1 MSHKNDEFE
10 DLAIEFIKL
19 GIVVSILAVVGAFLL
34 ARWACQACV
43 WMSVKASDRIAS
55 GGTASDRQAAW
66 FAVAWLALFA
76 AIGLATGQ
84 PLLAVI
90 LLGLGLMIAR
100 LVYVELVGW
109 SAVNAAL
116 SVPGALVFGAIKDS
130 WWGTAKPYMLS
141 AAERCQHLVFSGA
154 TGSGKTSAGTQLIA
168 QDLWNGASI
177 VAVDP
182 KSDYSDAILTIVPEQ
197 RIDDV
202 VVLDPSDMQPVGIN
216 PFHGVPPE
224 QWSLAAGELLS
235 VFAGYFGDS
244 WSLRQAHLMKMAI
257 LILLPLERATI
268 LDLPRIFQDRRFRQQ
283 AAFRCP
289 NEAVR
294 MFWLG
299 GEYEESWANKDLSPI
314 LYKLG
319 ALTTFPEVRRIFGQP
334 VPRVS
339 FSQIVNGGKIFILR
353 APAGVVGPEIADLLA
368 SLVVMCTQLECHR
381 RAGSDGPRRFT
392 ALWVDE
398 SSHVESGALTRLIAE
413 SRSFRLG
420 AALLTQ
426 STKYF
431 SRELQISLET
441 NVGTQLRTFQQ
452 DGSYWLEVKRL
463 NEPEPIVF
471 PHPGP
476 LPAIDHAKVNR
487 IRARSRELYGAP
499 VHLLEPV
506 VLSLE
511 DDFSAPMT
519 ATGEVAPSPRR
530 TRTAQQPTLTVI
542 EGAADVVDEE

>member
-1 MSHKNDEFE
+1 MSRKDDEFE

-19 GIVVSILAVVGAFLL
+19 GIIVTILAIVGAFLL
-34 ARWACQACV
+34 ARWLCQASV
-43 WMSVKASDRIAS
+43 WMSVKASQRFDAR
-55 GGTASDRQAAW
+55 GTASYRQAAW
-66 FAVAWLALFA
+66 FAVAWLAFFA

-84 PLLAVI
+84 PLVAVI
-90 LLGLGLMIAR
+90 FLGLGLIVAR

-141 AAERCQHLVFSGA
+141 AEERCQHLVFSGA
-154 TGSGKTSAGTQLIA
+154 TGTGKTSAATQLVA

-182 KSDYSDAILTIVPEQ
+182 KSDYSDAILTIMPEH

-202 VVLDPSDMQPVGIN
+202 VVLDPSEMQPVGIN

-257 LILLPLERATI
+257 LVLLPLERATL
-268 LDLPRIFQDRRFRQQ
+268 LDLPRLFTDRAFRQQ

-299 GEYEESWANKDLSPI
+299 GEYDESWANKDLSPI

-353 APAGVVGPEIADLLA
+353 APAGVVGSEISDLLA
-368 SLVVMCTQLECHR
+368 SLVVMRTQLECHR
-381 RAGSDGPRRFT
+381 RAGNDGPRRFCG
-392 ALWVDE
+392 LWVDE
-398 SSHVESGALTRLIAE
+398 SSHVESGALSRLIAE

-426 STKYF
+426 TTKYF
-431 SRELQISLET
+431 SRELQIGLET

-452 DGSYWLEVKRL
+452 DGQYWLEVKRL

-476 LPAIDHAKVNR
+476 MPAIDHEKVER
-487 IRARSRELYGAP
+487 IRARSRQLYGAAAQLQL
-499 VHLLEPV
+499 VAFADKQEPG
-506 VLSLE
+506 
-511 DDFSAPMT
+511 AIT
-519 ATGEVAPSPRR
+519 ATGESAPAARPSK
-530 TRTAQQPTLTVI
+530 TTLTI
-542 EGAADVVDEE
+542 LGGQDVDEE